1 MRRVRAAAAAGL
13 IVLGLAACRAPDA
26 QPLASPPSQ
35 TTRTDPSPRPAGDP
49 PGPWHL
55 KFDDEFSGRSLD
67 IPKWSTGWLG
77 QGITQ
82 PVNSSEL
89 ECYDPARV
97 GVSAGTLNLSLIQ
110 QRESC
115 GGRMRSYSSG
125 MVNSDGKFQF
135 TYGLME
141 ARIWLPGRRGLITN
155 WPAFWA
161 DGQNWPADGE
171 IDVVEGLAS
180 QACWHFLSPRA
191 NPGGCAPGRFANGWH
206 TYGADWEP
214 SSITYYYDGHVVGT
228 VKTGITP
235 APMYLILNLAAAHAY
250 GSPVRVP
257 AIMRIDYVRVWQ
269 HPR

>member
-13 IVLGLAACRAPDA
+13 IALGLAACQAAD
-26 QPLASPPSQ
+26 PPSPAGLPGHVTGTAPPPQ
-35 TTRTDPSPRPAGDP
+35 PAGDP

-55 KFDDEFSGRSLD
+55 KFDDEFNGRSLD
-67 IPKWSTGWLG
+67 TARWSTGWLA

-97 GVSAGTLNLSLIQ
+97 GVSAGTLNLSLIR

-115 GGRMRSYSSG
+115 GGRMRPYSSG
-125 MVNSDGKFQF
+125 MVNSAGKFQF

-171 IDVVEGLAS
+171 IDVVEGLAG
-180 QACWHFLSPRA
+180 QACWHFLNPRA
-191 NPGGCAPGRFANGWH
+191 NPGGCAPGRFASGWH

-214 SSITYYYDGHVVGT
+214 SAITYYYDGHVVGT
-228 VKTGITP
+228 VKTGITS
-235 APMYLILNLAAAHAY
+235 APMYLILNLAAAHTY

-257 AIMRIDYVRVWQ
+257 AIMRVDYVRVWQ
-269 HPR
+269 HAR